1 MENTPRLYDTLISV
15 LSQHQNW
22 LDRRHL
28 KMLAWTMIGLLLS
41 GTISLPEWV
50 PYVHSRAQYAQS
62 TVRRFRRWLD
72 NRRIK
77 VHELYGP
84 LIQQALMEWGEN
96 TLHLALD
103 TSIVGPVLHRPHFG
117 GLPGPSDSSGLGSA

>member
-1 MENTPRLYDTLISV
+1 MPTQESRQWKTRLASMIHWIDV

-22 LDRRHL
+22 LDRRHH
-28 KMLAWTMIGLLLS
+28 KTLAWIMVGLLLS

-62 TVRRFRRWLD
+62 TVRRFRSWLD

-77 VHELYGP
+77 VHKLYGP
-84 LIQQALMEWGEN
+84 LIQQALMDWVTMHRSYACEQDLSVNQGE
-96 TLHLALD
+96 H
-103 TSIVGPVLHRPHFG
+103 
-117 GLPGPSDSSGLGSA
+117 